1 VQEGVKKPATFDD
14 MGGSLGNIHIQ
25 MNIRITALHNFALM
39 GLAASLLAVP
49 FDATAVALT
58 FALVGILAVFFA
70 DYGRNVE
77 PLRVPAKVVPI
88 SRSESLRS
96 DLPVAA

>member
-1 VQEGVKKPATFDD
+1 
-14 MGGSLGNIHIQ
+14 
-25 MNIRITALHNFALM
+25 MNIRTTALHNFALM

-58 FALVGILAVFFA
+58 FALAGILAVFFA

-77 PLRVPAKVVPI
+77 PLRVPAKIVPI
-88 SRSESLRS
+88 SRNESIRS